1 MKQATCLLLSLM
13 SSWLQAQTPVAKQQG
28 SLFIQS
34 VWKVTGL
41 ELLTGLLAKSSGLKE
56 LIGLHGGIEMHKFYE
71 VQKGQVVK
79 VKKYDR
85 FSVSVE
91 TIPAKKMFFQ
101 GIDSLKALRAKGLH
115 GVTFEPH
122 AGINP

>member
-1 MKQATCLLLSLM
+1 
-13 SSWLQAQTPVAKQQG
+13 
-28 SLFIQS
+28 
-34 VWKVTGL
+34 
-41 ELLTGLLAKSSGLKE
+41 
-56 LIGLHGGIEMHKFYE
+56 MHKFYE

-101 GIDSLKALRAKGLH
+101 GIDFFKAKERKILTESK
-115 GVTFEPH
+115 
-122 AGINP
+122 

>member
-1 MKQATCLLLSLM
+1 M
-13 SSWLQAQTPVAKQQG
+13 PVVRQQG

-41 ELLTGLLAKSSGLKE
+41 ELLTGLLAKLLGLKE

-85 FSVSVE
+85 FNVAINR
-91 TIPAKKMFFQ
+91 TPAKKMFFQ
-101 GIDSLKALRAKGLH
+101 GIDFFKAKERKILTESK
-115 GVTFEPH
+115 
-122 AGINP
+122 